1 MRPSVSRDPVD
12 AHAAPVLEIR
22 GLVHRFGPLTALA
35 GVDLTV
41 RSGEIVGL
49 VGPNGAGKT
58 TLIDIVAGKIGPSGG
73 EVRFFGQRI
82 TGKPAHRVARLGIAR
97 TSQIVQPFVGMTA
110 LDVVTVGAL
119 FGRAGGTRRI
129 AAARRNAEAA
139 LVRLGLGSQRDKAAD
154 SLNIVD
160 RKRIELARALAMNP
174 MLLLLDEVMAGLVPS
189 EVQSLVEQVRQVR
202 DGGVAIIIVEHVMHA
217 ITRLCDRVVVLRQG
231 TVLAQGPPAI
241 VLRDPRVI
249 ETYLGRRFR
258 PPEPIGIAALQS
270 D

>member
-58 TLIDIVAGKIGPSGG
+58 TLIDIVAGKIRPSGG

-189 EVQSLVEQVRQVR
+189 EVQSLVGQVRQVR

-217 ITRLCDRVVVLRQG
+217 ITRLCDRVAVLRQG

-258 PPEPIGIAALQS
+258 PPEPTGMTALQS